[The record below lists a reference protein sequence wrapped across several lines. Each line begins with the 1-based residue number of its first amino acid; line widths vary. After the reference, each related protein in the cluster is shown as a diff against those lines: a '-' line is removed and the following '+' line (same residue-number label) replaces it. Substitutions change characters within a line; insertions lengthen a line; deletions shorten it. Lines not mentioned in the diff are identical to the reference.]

1 MLHVLALIGL
11 AAGCFA
17 GSLVASLLLFVGF
30 DTSVELIR
38 DLAAKRHYARK
49 EG

>member
-1 MLHVLALIGL
+1 MLHLLTLI
-11 AAGCFA
+11 AVAFGCFA
-17 GSLVASLLLFVGF
+17 GGLVASLLLFVGF
-30 DTSVELIR
+30 DASVELIR